1 MEKKYYT
8 IFFLSN
14 GASKTRQLRI
24 PVRFIKPIL
33 GIGAVFI
40 FLSAFVVYDY
50 AKLKYNLN
58 ELYRLR
64 GENTAQKIELQN
76 FSSKIRGLESR
87 ITRLNIFDKKLRIIA
102 NIDAPDDAADQQE
115 QVMGMGG
122 GAPADA
128 EDYLANPGAKLGGL
142 VKEMKDDIGKL
153 ELKADRQEQSFNELN
168 DGIANK
174 SSFLAAMPS
183 IWPLRGWVTSGYG
196 QRVSPF
202 TGLPQVHKGMD
213 IANRV
218 GTPVLVPASGVV
230 VRVAWD
236 DGLGKAVTI
245 SHGYGVKTE
254 FGHLSEVY
262 VRVGQ
267 RVKRGMKIA
276 AVGNTGHSTG
286 PHLHY
291 AVNVNG
297 VYVNPNKYIL
307 D

>member
-14 GASKTRQLRI
+14 DASKTRQLRI
-24 PVRFIKPIL
+24 PVRLLRPLL
-33 GIGAVFI
+33 GIGATLVLLF
-40 FLSAFVVYDY
+40 AFVVYDY

-102 NIDAPDDAADQQE
+102 NIDAPDDAAGQQD
-115 QVMGMGG
+115 QVMGIGG

-128 EDYLANPGAKLGGL
+128 EDYLANPGAKLDGL
-142 VKEMKDDIGKL
+142 VKEMKDDISKL
-153 ELKADRQEQSFNELN
+153 ELKADRQEESFNELN
-168 DGIANK
+168 EGIANR
-174 SSFLAAMPS
+174 SSFLASMPS
-183 IWPLRGWVTSGYG
+183 IWPSRGWVTSGYG

-218 GTPVLVPASGVV
+218 GTPVLAPASGVV
-230 VRVAWD
+230 IRVAWD

-245 SHGYGVKTE
+245 SHGNGVKTE
-254 FGHLSEVY
+254 FGHLSEAY

-307 D
+307 N

>member
-1 MEKKYYT
+1 MEKRYYT

-14 GASKTRQLRI
+14 DASKTRQLRI
-24 PVRFIKPIL
+24 PVRLLRPIL
-33 GIGAVFI
+33 GVGAALL
-40 FLSAFVVYDY
+40 FLFAFVVYDY

-102 NIDAPDDAADQQE
+102 NIDAPEDSGDPQE
-115 QVMGMGG
+115 QVMGIGG

-128 EDYLANPGAKLGGL
+128 EDYLANPGARLDGL

-153 ELKADRQEQSFNELN
+153 ELKADKQEESFNELN
-168 DGIANK
+168 EGIASK

-183 IWPLRGWVTSGYG
+183 IWPSRGWVTSGYG

-213 IANRV
+213 IANRA
-218 GTPVLVPASGVV
+218 GAPVLAPASGVV
-230 VRVAWD
+230 VRAAWND
-236 DGLGKAVTI
+236 ALGKTVAI

-254 FGHLSEVY
+254 FGHLSEVS

-267 RVKRGMKIA
+267 RVKRGVKIG

-297 VYVNPNKYIL
+297 VYVNPTKYIL